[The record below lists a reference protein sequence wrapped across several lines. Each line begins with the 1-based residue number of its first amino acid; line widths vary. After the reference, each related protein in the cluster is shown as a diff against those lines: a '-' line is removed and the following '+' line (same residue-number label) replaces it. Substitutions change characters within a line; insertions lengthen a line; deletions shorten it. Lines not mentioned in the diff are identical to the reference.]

1 METELNLTPEI
12 EMICDLLDQIEDLID
27 ETPPLPVEPGALRFG
42 NKAYTAWFEKKDNL
56 ILEKLPLIL
65 GDYANATVEGGVS
78 MSKTF
83 PRPLLEFQRYPK
95 NSCSLSLRELR
106 ECD

>member
-1 METELNLTPEI
+1 METELKSTPEI

-65 GDYANATVEGGVS
+65 GDYAAATVEGMVFDCYGQ
-78 MSKTF
+78 TFAEF
-83 PRPLLEFQRYPK
+83 PRYP
-95 NSCSLSLRELR
+95 NISCSLSL
-106 ECD
+106 

>member
-78 MSKTF
+78 VTDIFST
-83 PRPLLEFQRYPK
+83 RV
-95 NSCSLSLRELR
+95 STIS
-106 ECD
+106 